1 MQSTSLSE
9 DGRALQQA
17 LNALQ
22 PHTAAVGDT
31 LHVQGVGG
39 RLYFAYEQLRNAAE
53 YSEQHL
59 LLRRAIERFLW
70 RSLTFRQFH
79 RMGEELVIE
88 LTQSRYLQ
96 NDAISQHTIKQ
107 IDDALREFLSLYRPA
122 GTKAQA
128 GEATVRTWIVQTASV
143 HIEQLLVPRP
153 RVQVFTDFAYQHY
166 LNGVHSPEKEELH
179 PHSYQVAMY
188 CAMHRAILKS
198 DLATIRAYALSSQ
211 IVDSEDNGE
220 SIDYFVYVNEL
231 IDQYYQ
237 DRSTNRLV
245 RLISQHGA
253 PMRVLREIVFTN
265 TQAGELVAQRS
276 TFLSRVRQVT
286 EEQYALVRTRLN
298 QGIARSVAFV
308 AITKILIG
316 VGLEVPYDLVRHGQI
331 VWPPLV
337 LNILFPPLYMATLG
351 LGIRP
356 PSRNN
361 TDLVVAAI
369 DRILYGD
376 KPVTYRLRRRVTS
389 PALNNTFNAL
399 YGLTFL
405 ALMIGLGYLLHAL
418 GFTLVSGIIFFVF
431 LSTVSFLGFRLTQT
445 AREFEMVETRRGVGN
460 LIGDLLYTPFI
471 RIGYWLADKYSRINV
486 VARILDIL
494 IEMPLK
500 FVLRFVQQ
508 WVGFLRDKQEEL

>member
-1 MQSTSLSE
+1 
-9 DGRALQQA
+9 
-17 LNALQ
+17 
-22 PHTAAVGDT
+22 
-31 LHVQGVGG
+31 
-39 RLYFAYEQLRNAAE
+39 
-53 YSEQHL
+53 
-59 LLRRAIERFLW
+59 
-70 RSLTFRQFH
+70 
-79 RMGEELVIE
+79 
-88 LTQSRYLQ
+88 
-96 NDAISQHTIKQ
+96 
-107 IDDALREFLSLYRPA
+107 
-122 GTKAQA
+122 
-128 GEATVRTWIVQTASV
+128 
-143 HIEQLLVPRP
+143 
-153 RVQVFTDFAYQHY
+153 
-166 LNGVHSPEKEELH
+166 
-179 PHSYQVAMY
+179 
-188 CAMHRAILKS
+188 
-198 DLATIRAYALSSQ
+198 
-211 IVDSEDNGE
+211 
-220 SIDYFVYVNEL
+220 
-231 IDQYYQ
+231 
-237 DRSTNRLV
+237 
-245 RLISQHGA
+245 
-253 PMRVLREIVFTN
+253 
-265 TQAGELVAQRS
+265 
-276 TFLSRVRQVT
+276 
-286 EEQYALVRTRLN
+286 
-298 QGIARSVAFV
+298 
-308 AITKILIG
+308 LIG